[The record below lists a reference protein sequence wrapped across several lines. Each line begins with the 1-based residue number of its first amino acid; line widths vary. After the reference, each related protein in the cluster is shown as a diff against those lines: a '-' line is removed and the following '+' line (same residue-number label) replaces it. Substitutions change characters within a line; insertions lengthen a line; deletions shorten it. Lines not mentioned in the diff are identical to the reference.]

1 MLLEQGR
8 ADKRQLAQA
17 GHGVIHMHVQLF
29 AHVSHADKG
38 RKAAAEQ
45 ADGQA
50 GGVLVGVQ
58 PDHQQAKQG
67 RPQRAGHC
75 AGRKSQPGVAGVKA
89 HGKAHHG
96 GHQHHAFG
104 AQVDHTDFF
113 IDQQTQTGQRQRRA
127 GRQGGCDQQGKFIH
141 APTFLRMR

>member
-1 MLLEQGR
+1 MRRLGAFTHATKHQTSARAPEKPGNRQSGQQGEVNHGVLLEQSR

-50 GGVLVGVQ
+50 GGVLVGVE

-67 RPQRAGHC
+67 RTQRAGDR
-75 AGRKSQPGVAGVKA
+75 AGRKRQPGVAGVKA

-104 AQVDHTDFF
+104 A
-113 IDQQTQTGQRQRRA
+113 
-127 GRQGGCDQQGKFIH
+127 
-141 APTFLRMR
+141 